1 MIRHLGAGSVI
12 VRKGANHERS
22 TTATATTPQP
32 GKRINI
38 DIPKDLQAVY
48 ANVAFISHTPAEVVL
63 DFAQVLPRM
72 PRGSVQARVIMSPM
86 HAKMLQQALAQNIA
100 NYERQFGE
108 IRLPQQMNLADQFFR
123 FPQQDSDDD
132 NKENKSDPE

>member
-1 MIRHLGAGSVI
+1 MS
-12 VRKGANHERS
+12 EQ
-22 TTATATTPQP
+22 PQSP
-32 GKRINI
+32 QNPPSGKRISI
-38 DIPKDLQAVY
+38 DIPKDLKAVY
-48 ANVAFISHTPAEVVL
+48 ANVAFISHTPAEMVL

-86 HAKMLQQALAQNIA
+86 HAKMLQLALAQNVA

-123 FPQQDSDDD
+123 FPQQDPDD
-132 NKENKSDPE
+132 NDKE

>member
-1 MIRHLGAGSVI
+1 MSDPQPQP
-12 VRKGANHERS
+12 
-22 TTATATTPQP
+22 TPP
-32 GKRINI
+32 GKRISI
-38 DIPKDLQAVY
+38 DIPKELKAVY

-72 PRGSVQARVIMSPM
+72 PRGSVQARIIMSPM

-132 NKENKSDPE
+132 NKDNKNDQE

>member
-1 MIRHLGAGSVI
+1 MSDQPQ
-12 VRKGANHERS
+12 
-22 TTATATTPQP
+22 TPP
-32 GKRINI
+32 SGKRISI

-108 IRLPQQMNLADQFFR
+108 IRLPQQVNLADHFFR

-132 NKENKSDPE
+132 KDNKNDPE

>member
-1 MIRHLGAGSVI
+1 MSDQPQPQPQP
-12 VRKGANHERS
+12 
-22 TTATATTPQP
+22 PQP

-48 ANVAFISHTPAEVVL
+48 ANVAFISHTPAEVVV